1 MKVPMQWIRQYTDIP
16 VTPEEFES
24 AMIMHGTGVE
34 GLENQ
39 NDAVQNVVVGKI
51 LSVRKHE
58 NSDHMVICSVDVGE
72 EEPLQI
78 VTGAPNVHEG
88 DLVPVA
94 KSVPYCR
101 AVLKIKK
108 GKLRGVE
115 SDGMCCS
122 GSGNRRTGLPLS
134 VRRR

>member
-58 NSDHMVICSVDVGE
+58 NSDHMVCGC
-72 EEPLQI
+72 
-78 VTGAPNVHEG
+78 GRR
-88 DLVPVA
+88 
-94 KSVPYCR
+94 R
-101 AVLKIKK
+101 AVAN
-108 GKLRGVE
+108 RH
-115 SDGMCCS
+115 
-122 GSGNRRTGLPLS
+122 RRT
-134 VRRR
+134 

>member
-34 GLENQ
+34 GLDNQ

-58 NSDHMVICSVDVGE
+58 NSDHMVICSVDV
-72 EEPLQI
+72 PPRRSRPAF
-78 VTGAPNVHEG
+78 APTF
-88 DLVPVA
+88 
-94 KSVPYCR
+94 Y
-101 AVLKIKK
+101 
-108 GKLRGVE
+108 
-115 SDGMCCS
+115 
-122 GSGNRRTGLPLS
+122 
-134 VRRR
+134 

>member
-78 VTGAPNVHEG
+78 VTG
-88 DLVPVA
+88 
-94 KSVPYCR
+94 STQCTR
-101 AVLKIKK
+101 
-108 GKLRGVE
+108 RR
-115 SDGMCCS
+115 S
-122 GSGNRRTGLPLS
+122 GSRRKS
-134 VRRR
+134 RRHTAGRY

>member
-34 GLENQ
+34 GLDNQ

-72 EEPLQI
+72 DAPIQI

-94 KSVPYCR
+94 KVG
-101 AVLKIKK
+101 AVLPSGVKIKK
-108 GKLRGVE
+108 ASSAAWNPTVCAAPARKSACRII
-115 SDGMCCS
+115 SI
-122 GSGNRRTGLPLS
+122 RP
-134 VRRR
+134 

>member
-34 GLENQ
+34 GLDNQ

-72 EEPLQI
+72 DAPIQI
-78 VTGAPNVHEG
+78 VTGAPNMSKVKVSEPVLVH
-88 DLVPVA
+88 V
-94 KSVPYCR
+94 
-101 AVLKIKK
+101 
-108 GKLRGVE
+108 
-115 SDGMCCS
+115 
-122 GSGNRRTGLPLS
+122 GLPDNAPQFGS
-134 VRRR
+134 THT